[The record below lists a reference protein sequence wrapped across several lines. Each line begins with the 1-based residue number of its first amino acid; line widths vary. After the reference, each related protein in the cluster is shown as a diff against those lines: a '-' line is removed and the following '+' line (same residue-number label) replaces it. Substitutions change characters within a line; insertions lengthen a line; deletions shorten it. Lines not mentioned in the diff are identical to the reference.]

1 MKALENSKDYDYL
14 ADIQQFLLEMDESSA
29 SEILVILG
37 EELITTCCTGIIER
51 AFRCLGTDLQEFLGS
66 LDGVYDVLKLQ
77 DVKTQDEDESATGFV
92 CAGEG
97 ELIFTAEKPV
107 VAWLLLGSLKALTRM
122 LYNVN
127 VNIKIEPVE
136 GESRRYRYF
145 FSLAPSTESTSVVE
159 ETIKESV
166 VEPQRLHPK
175 ASSNPADLCMSSQ
188 TFCKAFP
195 WHFIMNENL
204 ELVQLGKCI
213 ALRDSTYVKI
223 RSSSTGGG
231 GVL

>member
-1 MKALENSKDYDYL
+1 MKALDYDYL
-14 ADIQQFLLEMDESSA
+14 DAIQEFLLKMDESSA

-37 EELITTCCTGIIER
+37 EELIATCCTGIIER
-51 AFRCLGTDLQEFLGS
+51 AFHCLGTDLQELLGS

-77 DVKTQDEDESATGFV
+77 GEEESTTGFV

-97 ELIFTAEKPV
+97 ELIFTADKPV
-107 VAWLLLGSLKALTRM
+107 VAWLLLGSLKALTRV

-136 GESRRYRYF
+136 GETRRYRYF
-145 FSLAPSTESTSVVE
+145 FSLAPSTEATSVVE
-159 ETIKESV
+159 EILKENV
-166 VEPQRLHPK
+166 DENQHRLHPK
-175 ASSNPADLCMSSQ
+175 SSLNAADLCMSSQ

-204 ELVQLGKCI
+204 ELVQLGEFLS
-213 ALRDSTYVKI
+213 LRYHYVI
-223 RSSSTGGG
+223 LSI
-231 GVL
+231 

>member
-1 MKALENSKDYDYL
+1 MDALEKNKDYDYL
-14 ADIQQFLLEMDESSA
+14 ADIQEFLLKMDESSA
-29 SEILVILG
+29 SEILIILG

-77 DVKTQDEDESATGFV
+77 DEEESATGFV

-136 GESRRYRYF
+136 RETRRYRYF
-145 FSLAPSTESTSVVE
+145 FSLAPSSEATSTVE
-159 ETIKESV
+159 ETVKEVV
-166 VEPQRLHPK
+166 VEKQRLHPK
-175 ASSNPADLCMSSQ
+175 PSTKAADLCMSSQ

-204 ELVQLGKCI
+204 ELVQLG
-213 ALRDSTYVKI
+213 
-223 RSSSTGGG
+223 
-231 GVL
+231 

>member
-1 MKALENSKDYDYL
+1 MKALENTKDYDYL
-14 ADIQQFLLEMDESSA
+14 ADIQEFLLEMDESSA

-37 EELITTCCTGIIER
+37 EELIATCCTGIIER

-77 DVKTQDEDESATGFV
+77 DEAESATGFV

-145 FSLAPSTESTSVVE
+145 FSLAPSTEATSVVE
-159 ETIKESV
+159 EILKEN
-166 VEPQRLHPK
+166 VEENQQRLHPK
-175 ASSNPADLCMSSQ
+175 SSSNAADLCMSSQ

-204 ELVQLGKCI
+204 ELVQLGEYGV
-213 ALRDSTYVKI
+213 ALLIVIRYGYVHGP
-223 RSSSTGGG
+223 S
-231 GVL
+231 VVNF

>member
-1 MKALENSKDYDYL
+1 MKTLKNKPDYDYL
-14 ADIQQFLLEMDESSA
+14 ADIQATLLDMDESSA

-37 EELITTCCTGIIER
+37 EELISTCCTGIIER

-77 DVKTQDEDESATGFV
+77 EEDESATGFV

-136 GESRRYRYF
+136 RESRRYRYF
-145 FSLAPSTESTSVVE
+145 FSLASSSESTSVEE
-159 ETIKESV
+159 ETLKESV
-166 VEPQRLHPK
+166 VEHHRLHPK
-175 ASSNPADLCMSSQ
+175 PSSDAADLCMSSQ

-195 WHFIMNENL
+195 WHFIMNEKL
-204 ELVQLGKCI
+204 ELVQLGEFLKFKYIIFYSYFLFILLISLC
-213 ALRDSTYVKI
+213 
-223 RSSSTGGG
+223 
-231 GVL
+231 